1 LLDARY
7 AFISAYLK
15 GGEAKVV
22 TPDHVARM
30 AKTSKIRDALAII
43 TDTDIGDYLEEVPIN
58 TFDELDEC
66 LWRYLGECIAHIEAF
81 RSLPCDILSVLRIYI
96 VKYDIANIKA
106 ALHGILT
113 GKKANMI
120 SLGIIYNYGLLGE
133 LSSAKNIDAIIE
145 VLIKCKLEDYVS
157 LLNEYKPSKEVKSR
171 LLAEAKLDGTYY
183 NNLLNMTKSVKD
195 GFILAKASFVT
206 SGVSGGSVLAKAFGL
221 IIDLTN
227 LQIACRAIIEDIG
240 LEAAECIIAGGY
252 MLSAEVIRELLPLKL
267 SDIPPRLEDTQY
279 RDVAEEVSSSYDRTQ
294 SITSVE
300 EIIDK
305 YKFSLVKGIL
315 SPKVLSPLVIVWYL
329 ILKELE
335 IRNLR
340 LILKAMFDNIPL
352 DEIRQ
357 YLVLS
362 S

>member
-1 LLDARY
+1 MLDARY

-15 GGEAKVV
+15 GAEAKVV

-30 AKTSKIRDALAII
+30 AKTSSIRDALAII
-43 TDTDIGDYLEEVPIN
+43 TDTDIGDYLEEVPVK
-58 TFDELDEC
+58 TFNDLDEY
-66 LWRYLGECIAHIEAF
+66 LWRYLGECVTHIEAF
-81 RSLPCDILSVLRIYI
+81 KFLPGDVHKVLRAYI
-96 VKYDIANIKA
+96 VRYDVSNIKA

-120 SLGIIYNYGLLGE
+120 PLGIIYNYGLLGK
-133 LSSAKNIDAIIE
+133 LSSAENIDGIIE
-145 VLIKCKLEDYVS
+145 LLIKCKLGDYASV
-157 LLNEYKPSKEVKSR
+157 LKEYNIEEGVKSR
-171 LLAEAKLDGTYY
+171 LLAEAKLDGAYY
-183 NNLLNMTKSVKD
+183 NNLLNMTKGIKD
-195 GFILAKASFVT
+195 GF
-206 SGVSGGSVLAKAFGL
+206 VLAKAFGL

-240 LEAAECIIAGGY
+240 LEAAECMIAGGY

-267 SDIPPRLEDTQY
+267 SDMPRRLEDTQY
-279 RDVAEEVSSSYDRTQ
+279 RDVAEEVSTSYNRTQ

-315 SPKVLSPLVIVWYL
+315 SPRVLSPLVIAWYL

-352 DEIRQ
+352 EEIRQ

>member
-1 LLDARY
+1 MLDARY

-30 AKTSKIRDALAII
+30 ARTSSIRDALAII
-43 TDTDIGDYLEEVPIN
+43 TDTDIGDYLQQVPAR
-58 TFDELDEC
+58 TFDDLDEC
-66 LWRYLGECIAHIEAF
+66 LWRYLGECVAHIEAF
-81 RSLPCDILSVLRIYI
+81 KFLPGDVLKVSRAYI
-96 VKYDIANIKA
+96 VRYDVYNIKA
-106 ALHGILT
+106 ALHRILT

-120 SLGIIYNYGLLGE
+120 PLGIIYNYGLLDE
-133 LSSAKNIDAIIE
+133 LSAAEDIDGIIE
-145 VLIKCKLEDYVS
+145 LLIKCKLWDYASV
-157 LLNEYKPSKEVKSR
+157 LKEYNIDEGVKSR
-171 LLAEAKLDGTYY
+171 LLAEAKLDGAYY
-183 NNLLNMTKSVKD
+183 NNLLSMTTGVKD
-195 GFILAKASFVT
+195 GF
-206 SGVSGGSVLAKAFGL
+206 VLAKAFGL

-227 LQIACRAIIEDIG
+227 LQIVCRAIIEDIG
-240 LEAAECIIAGGY
+240 LEVAECMIAGGY

-267 SDIPPRLEDTQY
+267 SDMPRRLEDTQY
-279 RDVAEEVSSSYDRTQ
+279 RDVAKEISSRYNRTQ

-305 YKFSLVKGIL
+305 YKLSLAKGIL
-315 SPKVLSPLVIVWYL
+315 SPRVLSPLVIAWYL

-340 LILKAMFDNIPL
+340 LILKAMFDNIPVE
-352 DEIRQ
+352 EIRQ

>member
-1 LLDARY
+1 MLDARY

-30 AKTSKIRDALAII
+30 AKTSSIRDALAII
-43 TDTDIGDYLEEVPIN
+43 TDTDIGDYLEEVPAR
-58 TFDELDEC
+58 TFDDLDDH
-66 LWRYLGECIAHIEAF
+66 LWRYFGKCVAHIEAF
-81 RSLPCDILSVLRIYI
+81 KFLPDDVLKISRAYI
-96 VKYDIANIKA
+96 VRYDVSNIKA

-120 SLGIIYNYGLLGE
+120 PLGTIYNYRLLGK
-133 LSSAKNIDAIIE
+133 LSSAENIDGIIE
-145 VLIKCKLEDYVS
+145 LLIKCKLWDYASV
-157 LLNEYKPSKEVKSR
+157 LKEYNIEEGVKSR

-183 NNLLNMTKSVKD
+183 NNLLNMTTGIKD
-195 GFILAKASFVT
+195 GF
-206 SGVSGGSVLAKAFGL
+206 VLAKAFGL

-267 SDIPPRLEDTQY
+267 SDMPRRLEDTQY
-279 RDVAEEVSSSYDRTQ
+279 RDVAEEVSSSYNRTQ

-315 SPKVLSPLVIVWYL
+315 SPRVLSPLVIAWYL

-352 DEIRQ
+352 EEIRQ

>member
-15 GGEAKVV
+15 GAEAKVV

-30 AKTSKIRDALAII
+30 AKTSSIRDALAII
-43 TDTDIGDYLEEVPIN
+43 TDTDIGDYLEEVPVK
-58 TFDELDEC
+58 TFDDLDEY
-66 LWRYLGECIAHIEAF
+66 LWRYLGECVTHIEAF
-81 RSLPCDILSVLRIYI
+81 KFLPGDVHKVLRAYI
-96 VKYDIANIKA
+96 VRYDVSNIKA

-113 GKKANMI
+113 GKRANMI
-120 SLGIIYNYGLLGE
+120 PLGGVYDYGLLGE
-133 LSSAKNIDAIIE
+133 LSSAENIDGIIE
-145 VLIKCKLEDYVS
+145 LLIKCKLWDYASV
-157 LLNEYKPSKEVKSR
+157 LKEYKIEEGVKSR
-171 LLAEAKLDGTYY
+171 LLAEAKLDGAYY
-183 NNLLNMTKSVKD
+183 NNLLNMAKGIKD
-195 GFILAKASFVT
+195 GF
-206 SGVSGGSVLAKAFGL
+206 VLTKAFGL

-227 LQIACRAIIEDIG
+227 LQIACRAIIEEVG
-240 LEAAECIIAGGY
+240 LEAAERMIAGGY
-252 MLSAEVIRELLPLKL
+252 ILSAEAISELLPLKL
-267 SDIPPRLEDTQY
+267 SDMPRKLEDTQY
-279 RDVAEEVSSSYDRTQ
+279 RDVAEEVSSSYNRTQ
-294 SITSVE
+294 SISSVE
-300 EIIDK
+300 EIVDK

-315 SPKVLSPLVIVWYL
+315 SPRVLSPLVIAWYL

-352 DEIRQ
+352 EEIRQ